1 MVREAVED
9 GVSAFS
15 GRHLRKSW
23 DLRKGEQKP
32 SSGILG
38 SVGFVFYAL
47 GNIREI
53 TFQQL

>member
-1 MVREAVED
+1 MVWEAVED
-9 GVSAFS
+9 GASAFS

-23 DLRKGEQKP
+23 DLQKGEQKP